1 MEEKQNTMDI
11 NKVKS
16 RKVWTR
22 QDDEEEEQ
30 ETLKDVIWNVFGKL
44 EETHKEDEKGKVYLW
59 PQK

>member
-1 MEEKQNTMDI
+1 MDI

-30 ETLKDVIWNVFGKL
+30 ETLKDVI
-44 EETHKEDEKGKVYLW
+44 
-59 PQK
+59 